1 MTKSKKRNVK
11 YLAISVAS
19 VCAFFLIWYLIAS
32 VLHLTSET
40 TLPGPDVVLKTF
52 FAKFKETAPDGATMV
67 EHIGS
72 SVEITLLGYFLGCV
86 IGVPLGIAM
95 AWYKPVDMFVRPLF
109 DILKPI
115 PGIAWVPLFIVFF
128 GIGILSKVAVI
139 FISVLISV
147 VINSYTGI
155 KQTKDVHLW
164 VGQCFGATRQQ
175 MLFRIAIP
183 TALPYIMAGL
193 RIALSAGWLSIVG
206 AEMLGATKGLG
217 FMIQQARGIQRPDI
231 IIAGMIAIAIIG
243 ALLSWILSLVE
254 RKVVKGVKH

>member
-1 MTKSKKRNVK
+1 MKKSTRKSIK
-11 YLAISVAS
+11 YILISVLS
-19 VCAFFLIWYLIAS
+19 VTVALLIWYLVAS
-32 VLHLTSET
+32 VFHLTTKT

-52 FAKFKETAPDGATMV
+52 LGKFTSKAPDGATMI

-72 SVEITLLGYFLGCV
+72 SVQITLIGYLLGCG

-95 AWYKPVDMFVRPLF
+95 AWYRPVDMFVRPLF

-128 GIGILSKVAVI
+128 GIGIFSKVAVI

-183 TALPYIMAGL
+183 TALPYIMTGL

-217 FMIQQARGIQRPDI
+217 FMIQQARGIQRPDV

-243 ALLSWILSLVE
+243 SFLSWVLSKIE
-254 RKVVKGVKH
+254 AKVVKGVKH

>member
-1 MTKSKKRNVK
+1 MTKKQKRSKYMLLSV
-11 YLAISVAS
+11 LSVAT
-19 VCAFFLIWYLIAS
+19 FLLFWYLLTS
-32 VLHLTSET
+32 VLHVTSET
-40 TLPGPDVVLKTF
+40 TLPGPDVVLRTF
-52 FAKFKETAPDGATMV
+52 FQKFTDKAPDGATMV
-67 EHIGS
+67 QHIGS
-72 SVEITLLGYFLGCV
+72 SVQITLIGYFLGCLV
-86 IGVPLGIAM
+86 GVPLGIAM
-95 AWYKPVDMFVRPLF
+95 AWYKPVDLFVRPLF
-109 DILKPI
+109 DVLKPI

-128 GIGILSKVAVI
+128 GIGIFSKVAVI

-147 VINSYTGI
+147 VINSYAGI

-183 TALPYIMAGL
+183 TALPYIMTGL

-217 FMIQQARGIQRPDI
+217 FMIQQARGIQRPDV

-243 ALLSWILSLVE
+243 SLLSWVLGKIES
-254 RKVVKGVKH
+254 KVVKGRGN